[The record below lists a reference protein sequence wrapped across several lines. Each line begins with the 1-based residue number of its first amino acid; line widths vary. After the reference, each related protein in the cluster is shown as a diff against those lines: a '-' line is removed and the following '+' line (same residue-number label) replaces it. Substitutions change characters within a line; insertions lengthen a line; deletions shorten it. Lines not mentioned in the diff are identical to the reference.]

1 VQEEEM
7 NTSPPESKAQPL
19 GRRERNKIK
28 IKERLYTA
36 ALELFAEHGYEQ
48 TSVDEIA
55 ERADVARGTFFNHF
69 QRKEDLISTWGE
81 RRRERLVAVMADAL
95 PDEAGAAERLRR
107 CMTIL
112 GRINE
117 EEHESAAAML
127 IAWVKAGR
135 PLMEEPYVAELFAE
149 IIEDGRKNGE
159 LRQDIRPR
167 QVGNVL
173 RDIYLGTLYRWFRD
187 VEVELDGKLEQE
199 LLEATELLLNGIVA
213 RP

>member
-1 VQEEEM
+1 M
-7 NTSPPESKAQPL
+7 NTSPPDSKTQPL

-36 ALELFAEHGYEQ
+36 ALELFAEQGYEQ

-81 RRRERLVAVMADAL
+81 RRRERLVAIMTDAF
-95 PDEAGAAERLRR
+95 PDQAGAVDSLRR
-107 CMTIL
+107 CMAIL

-117 EEHESAAAML
+117 EEHERAAAML

-135 PLMEEPYVAELFAE
+135 PLTEEPYVAELFAE
-149 IIEDGRKNGE
+149 IIEEGRKNGE
-159 LRQDIRPR
+159 LRSDILPQ

-173 RDIYLGTLYRWFRD
+173 RDIYLGTLYRWFRE
-187 VEVELDGKLEQE
+187 VEVEPNGRLEQE
-199 LLEATELLLNGIVA
+199 LLQALELLLNGITA
-213 RP
+213 RA

>member
-1 VQEEEM
+1 M

>member
-1 VQEEEM
+1 M
-7 NTSPPESKAQPL
+7 DTPPPGNTPQPL

-28 IKERLYTA
+28 IRERLYTA
-36 ALELFAEHGYEQ
+36 ALELFAERGYEQ

-95 PDEAGAAERLRR
+95 PERIAAADRLRR
-107 CMTIL
+107 CITIL

-117 EEHESAAAML
+117 EEHERAAAML

-135 PLMEEPYVAELFAE
+135 PLMEEPYVAELFAD
-149 IIEDGRKNGE
+149 IIEAGRDSGE
-159 LRQDIRPR
+159 FREDVSPR

-173 RDIYLGTLYRWFRD
+173 RDIYLGALYRWFREGD
-187 VEVELDGKLEQE
+187 AEPNGRLQQE
-199 LLEATELLLNGIVA
+199 LLQALELLLSGITA
-213 RP
+213 RG

>member
-1 VQEEEM
+1 M
-7 NTSPPESKAQPL
+7 DTPPPQNPPQPL

-36 ALELFAEHGYEQ
+36 ALELFAERGYEQ

-95 PDEAGAAERLRR
+95 PEQIGAADRLRR
-107 CMTIL
+107 CITIL

-117 EEHESAAAML
+117 EEHERAAAML

-135 PLMEEPYVAELFAE
+135 PLMEEPYVAELFAQ
-149 IIEDGRKNGE
+149 IIEDGRVSGE
-159 LRQDIRPR
+159 FREDVCPR

-173 RDIYLGTLYRWFRD
+173 RDIYLGALYRWFREAD
-187 VEVELDGKLEQE
+187 AEPNGKLQQE
-199 LLEATELLLNGIVA
+199 LLQALELLLSGITV
-213 RP
+213 RG

>member
-1 VQEEEM
+1 M
-7 NTSPPESKAQPL
+7 DTSPLENTPQPL

-36 ALELFAEHGYEQ
+36 ALELFAERGYEQ

-81 RRRERLVAVMADAL
+81 RRREGLVAVMADAF
-95 PDEAGAAERLRR
+95 PERIGAADRLRR
-107 CMTIL
+107 CITIL

-117 EEHESAAAML
+117 EEHERAAAML

-149 IIEDGRKNGE
+149 IIEDGRDSGE
-159 LRQDIRPR
+159 FREDVCPR

-173 RDIYLGTLYRWFRD
+173 RDIYLGALYRWFREAD
-187 VEVELDGKLEQE
+187 AEPDGKLRQE
-199 LLEATELLLNGIVA
+199 LLQALELLLSGITA
-213 RP
+213 RA